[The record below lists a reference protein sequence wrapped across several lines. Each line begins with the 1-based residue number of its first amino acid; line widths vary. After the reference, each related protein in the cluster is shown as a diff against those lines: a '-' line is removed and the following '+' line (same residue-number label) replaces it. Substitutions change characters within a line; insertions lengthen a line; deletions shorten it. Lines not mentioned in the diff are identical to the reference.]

1 MNSSIKRSNRN
12 ILVVDDE
19 LDVLELVKIYLESL
33 QWKVTIAKSP
43 SVAFECVSNRP
54 FFLIITDIAMP
65 EMDGY
70 EFINEIKDR
79 KVPSR
84 IALMTGFGYNPRH
97 TLVKI
102 NKKYNYP
109 ILFKP
114 FELKQTKIRDIV
126 KNEWNIYHKD
136 INASTD

>member
-12 ILVVDDE
+12 ILLVDDE
-19 LDVLELVKIYLESL
+19 LDVLELLKIYLESL
-33 QWKVTIAKSP
+33 RWNVTVVKSP
-43 SVAFECVSNRP
+43 SQAFKCIRNRT

-65 EMDGY
+65 DMDGY
-70 EFINEIKDR
+70 EFINELKGR
-79 KVPSR
+79 KVLSR

-114 FELKQTKIRDIV
+114 FELKKTKIRDIIQ
-126 KNEWNIYHKD
+126 NEWDIYHKD
-136 INASTD
+136 IKASTD